1 MGTGEFVKGKMLCL
15 FLCLAC
21 VSSTGGQEGKLVKQV
36 VWELD
41 NLETVS
47 GHKVEVV
54 GNPKVIVTTNGK
66 VLEFDGD
73 DDGIF
78 LPTHPLA
85 GAEVFTVEVIFQPY
99 PNGLKEQRFFH
110 MQEDDSED
118 RVMFETR
125 LTDDDHWFLDTF
137 VKSGENNYTLY
148 AKDFKHP
155 IGRWYHAAIVLDG
168 KEMRHYV
175 NGRFEM
181 SCDVMFEAQTQG
193 GTSLGVR
200 LNKVYWYK
208 GAIRKVRFTTAVLG
222 PEAFLTP

>member
-1 MGTGEFVKGKMLCL
+1 MGKRYKY
-15 FLCLAC
+15 
-21 VSSTGGQEGKLVKQV
+21 
-36 VWELD
+36 
-41 NLETVS
+41 
-47 GHKVEVV
+47 HVEKPV
-54 GNPKVIVTTNGK
+54 
-66 VLEFDGD
+66 
-73 DDGIF
+73 
-78 LPTHPLA
+78 
-85 GAEVFTVEVIFQPY
+85 Y
-99 PNGLKEQRFFH
+99 S
-110 MQEDDSED
+110 QEDDSED

-155 IGRWYHAAIVLDG
+155 IGPWYHAAIVLDG

-200 LNKVYWYK
+200 INKVYWYK
-208 GAIRKVRFTTAVLG
+208 GAIRKARFTTAVLE